1 MEHIQPPPMLFDRL
15 DNAENLL
22 FSLMSDVEKVL
33 RLFSKNISCA
43 LQQIEQIDVEPED
56 KKIEE
61 ISLKAFKKLHE
72 LGQKLKEITKDLP
85 IDIPRQIKSDNSQR
99 FQSENLELVL
109 ENYIREINEVIE
121 KEKIKFPNIF
131 PYNNNGNNMLDA

>member
-1 MEHIQPPPMLFDRL
+1 MDQSQPPPKLFERL

-22 FSLMSDVEKVL
+22 FTLMSDVEKVL
-33 RLFSKNISCA
+33 RLFSKNISCV

-56 KKIEE
+56 KEIEE

-72 LGQKLKEITKDLP
+72 LGQKLKEITRDLP
-85 IDIPRQIKSDNSQR
+85 IDIPRQIKNDNSES

-109 ENYIREINEVIE
+109 ENYIREINEVIG
-121 KEKIKFPNIF
+121 KEKIKFPNTF
-131 PYNNNGNNMLDA
+131 NYNNNGNNILDA